1 MLDDSTLYAFALSCA
16 RNYCQRFASSD
27 LDDAT
32 QEASLYLIQNRDKWN
47 RPRNYLRKRV
57 IFELVRRYQNKNG
70 LRRKNKLQFCDAD
83 LLRLA
88 SQERKES
95 DAERD
100 AREIVATAIQEG
112 RLESEREIVELIVD
126 GWTNHEIAA
135 FNGRPYCEISNI
147 RARFLRTV
155 RNVCGVDADEKERN
169 RFPLLYLGQE

>member
-32 QEASLYLIQNRDKWN
+32 QEASLYLLQIRDKWD

-57 IFELVRRYQNKNG
+57 IFELVRRYQNKHG
-70 LRRKNKLQFCDAD
+70 LRRKNKLQFCGAD
-83 LLRLA
+83 LFRLA
-88 SQERKES
+88 AQERKES

-100 AREIVATAIQEG
+100 AREIVMEAIREA

-126 GWTNHEIAA
+126 GWTNHEIAE
-135 FNGRPYCEISNI
+135 FTGRPYCEISNI
-147 RARFLRTV
+147 RARFFRAL
-155 RNVCGVDADEKERN
+155 RNVCGVSADEKERN
-169 RFPLLYLGQE
+169 RFPLLYLEQG